1 MTGLQEKTLI
11 KKACEKGPCI
21 LFKIFFLPSQVK
33 RGAVNTE
40 MPVSTA

>member
-1 MTGLQEKTLI
+1 MTGLQEKMLI

-21 LFKIFFLPSQVK
+21 FKIFFFLPSQVT